1 MRMRFPHSRVAAV
14 LVLMV
19 VTVPACESV
28 VEHDDASRATSTSTS
43 PSSGSDI
50 YEVPDQLRDATVV
63 WSAEPEVDLFSV
75 EGTLIRAAQESIIIG
90 IAVGLDYTYP
100 GFAVSG
106 NYLGGD
112 SIYSPFRSATGD
124 GPFAGS
130 VHSRIQQVIPIS
142 NGFEALT
149 CVLSIGL
156 DVLENGRY
164 SPSLLADVAGGEL
177 RIRFIRNDDQTT
189 TAAAPPPRP
198 SIPGPEKFTWQAPTD
213 NRFVGWQIDGFA
225 DVEPATA
232 ESGRC
237 DAWARSLYP
246 DTEPIASREAYARD
260 NPPPVEPAY
269 PGWPDS
275 TN

>member
-14 LVLMV
+14 LVLMMG
-19 VTVPACESV
+19 TVPACASV
-28 VEHDDASRATSTSTS
+28 VEHGDASRATSTSTS
-43 PSSGSDI
+43 VSSGSDI
-50 YEVPDQLRDATVV
+50 YEAPDQLRDATVV

-90 IAVGLDYTYP
+90 ITVGLDYTYP

-106 NYLGGD
+106 NYFGGD

-149 CVLSIGL
+149 CVLSTGL

-164 SPSLLADVAGGEL
+164 SPSLLTDVAGGEL
-177 RIRFIRNDDQTT
+177 RIRFIRNDDPVFH
-189 TAAAPPPRP
+189 PPPFRR
-198 SIPGPEKFTWQAPTD
+198 I
-213 NRFVGWQIDGFA
+213 
-225 DVEPATA
+225 
-232 ESGRC
+232 
-237 DAWARSLYP
+237 
-246 DTEPIASREAYARD
+246 
-260 NPPPVEPAY
+260 
-269 PGWPDS
+269 
-275 TN
+275 